1 MNILVNGR
9 WENISK
15 SFLRKKKKKNRFRK
29 NPFSLLKALKKY
41 SKVKR
46 KKRLKNELRRRKR
59 TERKLKK
66 EKEETKQKKGKRNI
80 HLPTVFAVLF
90 NIRRKKQTRSFF

>member
-9 WENISK
+9 REKISK
-15 SFLRKKKKKNRFRK
+15 SFLRKKKNRFRK
-29 NPFSLLKALKKY
+29 NSFSLLKALKKY

-66 EKEETKQKKGKRNI
+66 KKEETKKKKKKEKK
-80 HLPTVFAVLF
+80 HSFADGFCGSL
-90 NIRRKKQTRSFF
+90 